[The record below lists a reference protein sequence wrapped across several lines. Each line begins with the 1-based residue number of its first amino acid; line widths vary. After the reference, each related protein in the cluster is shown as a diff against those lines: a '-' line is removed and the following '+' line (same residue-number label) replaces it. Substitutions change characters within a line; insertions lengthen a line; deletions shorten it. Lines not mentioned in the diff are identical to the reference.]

1 MHPKGVLSANFWKS
15 LIAVVVGNVLYYFIF
30 LPMLPARVQ
39 HKPFAM
45 DLGVLVD
52 LWICLVVYGLV
63 ELFARWRRR
72 RLGSANV
79 N

>member
-1 MHPKGVLSANFWKS
+1 
-15 LIAVVVGNVLYYFIF
+15 
-30 LPMLPARVQ
+30 MLPARVQ

-52 LWICLVVYGLV
+52 LWICLVVYGVV
-63 ELFARWRRR
+63 ELIARWRRR
-72 RLGSANV
+72 RLDSANV